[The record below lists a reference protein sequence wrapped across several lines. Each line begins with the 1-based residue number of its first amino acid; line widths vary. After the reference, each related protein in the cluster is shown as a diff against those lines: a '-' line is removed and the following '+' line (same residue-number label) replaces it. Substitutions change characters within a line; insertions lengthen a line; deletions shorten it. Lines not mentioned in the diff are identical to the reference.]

1 MGEAKTIKI
10 NGKDCTDLFTPV
22 GYGVQYKKIMGNNS
36 GYMLDG
42 SYTEDVLARKAVVVL
57 SCMPLQEAD
66 LSALLS
72 NIYQDDYVTVYFFD
86 PQKQAY
92 RTMEAVAGETEAKFR
107 GAGGTG
113 LLFWT
118 GMIVTLTEV

>member
-1 MGEAKTIKI
+1 MNPKTIKI
-10 NGKDCTDLFTPV
+10 NGIDITSYFTPA
-22 GYGVQYKKIMGNNS
+22 GYSVEYKKITGSNS

-57 SCMPLQEAD
+57 PCMPLKEAD

-92 RTMEAVAGETEAKFR
+92 RTMEAIAGETEAKFR

-113 LLFWT
+113 LSFWT